1 MSLESKLNELHALQK
16 QVNEMSFQALDR
28 KKFSVSDDG
37 SVALS
42 NVQFTPVSQPLTEPV
57 KLTPEQPEQVT
68 DTAQLI
74 LAELFRLRADLAVS
88 LKFAKH
94 WVNGKAYSS
103 DEELRSDLNEAAKR
117 IKDAGPDVH

>member
-16 QVNEMSFQALDR
+16 QVNEMSFQALNL
-28 KKFSVSDDG
+28 KKSTAAGQSL
-37 SVALS
+37 A
-42 NVQFTPVSQPLTEPV
+42 EPP

-74 LAELFRLRADLAVS
+74 LAELSRLRADLAAG
-88 LKFAKH
+88 LRFAKH
-94 WVNGKAYSS
+94 WVNGKAYFS

-117 IKDAGPDVH
+117 VKNAGPDVH